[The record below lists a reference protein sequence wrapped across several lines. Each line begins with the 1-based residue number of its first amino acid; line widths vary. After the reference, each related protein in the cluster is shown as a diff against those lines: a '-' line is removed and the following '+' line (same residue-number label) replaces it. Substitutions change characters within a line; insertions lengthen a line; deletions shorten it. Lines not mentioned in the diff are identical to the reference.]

1 MPGWQKHPSLRLR
14 RKRLRDLGN
23 KLFLF
28 TACSYLLWLTEID
41 TAAVVSFCISIT
53 GSCLCTYFGHSGRT
67 TGLISVFG
75 LLCLIQPV
83 FGIYLP
89 LVLYDAVLTKNK
101 FCFVIIAPAHISA
114 LLWLSGNLLF
124 PFLLISGS
132 SILLSCYSS
141 HLATLL
147 QELHHTRDEGAE
159 IQMIL
164 RERNQALIRNQNYEI
179 HLATL
184 SERNR
189 IAREI
194 HDNVGHMLTRSILQ
208 TGALKVIN
216 QDPNLE
222 EPLIT
227 LKNTLN
233 TAMTSIRT
241 SVHDLHDD
249 VIDMQ
254 AVLNDLIRQVQT
266 PGIQLE
272 YDMGNRIPREIKY
285 SFISIIKEAI
295 NNIQKHSDADSAWIK
310 LREHPGFY
318 QLEIRDNG
326 SLNKLPAE
334 TDGIGLANM
343 RERVRSLGGTIQ
355 FSVRGGFC
363 INISIL
369 KKGNQNQI

>member
-1 MPGWQKHPSLRLR
+1 M
-14 RKRLRDLGN
+14 RDLGN

-28 TACSYLLWLTEID
+28 ATCSYLLWFTEINA
-41 TAAVVSFCISIT
+41 TTIVSFCVSMT
-53 GSCLCTYFGHSGRT
+53 GTCLCTYLGDSRHT
-67 TGLISVFG
+67 TGLILTIC
-75 LLCLIQPV
+75 LLCLVQPQ
-83 FGIYLP
+83 FGLYLP

-101 FCFVIIAPAHISA
+101 TCFAGIAIAVLST
-114 LLWLSGNLLF
+114 LLWLPKVFLF
-124 PFLLISGS
+124 PFVLIFGG
-132 SILLSCYSS
+132 SILLSRYSS
-141 HLATLL
+141 RITLL
-147 QELHHTRDEGAE
+147 LHELHHTRDESAE

-208 TGALKVIN
+208 TGALKVVN
-216 QDPNLE
+216 QDPSLE
-222 EPLIT
+222 EPLGT
-227 LKNTLN
+227 LHDTLN

-249 VIDMQ
+249 AVDMP
-254 AVLNDLIRQVQT
+254 AVLNDLIREIQT
-266 PGIQLE
+266 PVIHLE
-272 YDMGNRIPREIKY
+272 YDMGNVIPREIKY

-295 NNIQKHSDADSAWIK
+295 NNIQKHSDADTAWIK

-318 QLEIRDNG
+318 HLEMRDNG
-326 SLNKLPAE
+326 SIEELPSE
-334 TDGIGLANM
+334 SYGIGLSNM
-343 RERVRSLGGTIQ
+343 RERVQGLGGTIQ
-355 FSVRGGFC
+355 FSIKNGFC

-369 KKGNQNQI
+369 KKGKEKKI